1 MIVKTDC
8 ETDGALHSTSN
19 VQCDDSGAG
28 ACAEQWHVQCRSTHT
43 ADMSFFG
50 DIKDKM
56 EDWAEDKLEEALN
69 SISQDGELD
78 GGLVQSMVNTEWWT
92 GPVSEWLNCMQMLYC
107 TGYTSVCMVH
117 MVQFVHIE
125 M

>member
-1 MIVKTDC
+1 MTFKKLANIDRLVLILTVC
-8 ETDGALHSTSN
+8 MWSRHHYQHSAHIAATAHTYLAAAAA

-28 ACAEQWHVQCRSTHT
+28 ACAEQWPVQCRSTHT

-78 GGLVQSMVNTEWWT
+78 DRWW
-92 GPVSEWLNCMQMLYC
+92 GFGAEYSW
-107 TGYTSVCMVH
+107 
-117 MVQFVHIE
+117 
-125 M
+125 

>member
-1 MIVKTDC
+1 M
-8 ETDGALHSTSN
+8 
-19 VQCDDSGAG
+19 
-28 ACAEQWHVQCRSTHT
+28 QCRSTHT

-78 GGLVQSMVNTEWWT
+78 DRIWCRDCRV
-92 GPVSEWLNCMQMLYC
+92 
-107 TGYTSVCMVH
+107 
-117 MVQFVHIE
+117 
-125 M
+125 

>member
-1 MIVKTDC
+1 M
-8 ETDGALHSTSN
+8 
-19 VQCDDSGAG
+19 
-28 ACAEQWHVQCRSTHT
+28 QCRSAHT

-78 GGLVQSMVNTEWWT
+78 GGLVQSMVNTEW
-92 GPVSEWLNCMQMLYC
+92 
-107 TGYTSVCMVH
+107 
-117 MVQFVHIE
+117 
-125 M
+125 

>member
-1 MIVKTDC
+1 MTFKKLANIDRLVLILTVC
-8 ETDGALHSTSN
+8 RWSRHHYQHSAHIAATAHTYLAAA
-19 VQCDDSGAG
+19 VQYGDSGAG
-28 ACAEQWHVQCRSTHT
+28 ACAEQWPVQCRSTHT

-78 GGLVQSMVNTEWWT
+78 DRWW
-92 GPVSEWLNCMQMLYC
+92 GFGAEYSW
-107 TGYTSVCMVH
+107 
-117 MVQFVHIE
+117 
-125 M
+125 

>member
-1 MIVKTDC
+1 MTVLSWLFVGDHVTIINTPH
-8 ETDGALHSTSN
+8 TLQPTAHTYLAAAAA

-28 ACAEQWHVQCRSTHT
+28 ACAEQWPVQCRSTHT

-78 GGLVQSMVNTEWWT
+78 ERWQGLVQSIVNTE
-92 GPVSEWLNCMQMLYC
+92 
-107 TGYTSVCMVH
+107 
-117 MVQFVHIE
+117 
-125 M
+125 

>member
-1 MIVKTDC
+1 MTFKKLANIDRLVLILTVSRWSRHHYQ
-8 ETDGALHSTSN
+8 HSAHIAATAHTYLAAAAA

-28 ACAEQWHVQCRSTHT
+28 ACAEQWPVQCHSTHT

-78 GGLVQSMVNTEWWT
+78 DRIWCRV
-92 GPVSEWLNCMQMLYC
+92 
-107 TGYTSVCMVH
+107 
-117 MVQFVHIE
+117 
-125 M
+125 

>member
-1 MIVKTDC
+1 MTFKKLANIDRLVLILTVC
-8 ETDGALHSTSN
+8 MWSRHHYQHSAHIAATAHTYLAAA

-28 ACAEQWHVQCRSTHT
+28 ACAEQWPVQCRSTHT

-78 GGLVQSMVNTEWWT
+78 DRWW
-92 GPVSEWLNCMQMLYC
+92 GFGAEYSW
-107 TGYTSVCMVH
+107 
-117 MVQFVHIE
+117 
-125 M
+125 